1 VSVRRTALAARRKV
15 VGFSQEGLAER
26 LQVDRA
32 TIVRWEKGESLPQPW
47 KRVELA
53 KSLRVSVEQLD
64 ELLTEQSPAA
74 AGFESERGVS
84 PVSGKRLCGGCGLSL
99 SRYNTG
105 TLCQSCINESR
116 KDQLEE
122 TGEVL
127 IDGSKL
133 AELRRE
139 HGMTQEF
146 LAERAG
152 ISASLVRKLE
162 QGIKKSASLRS
173 LSAISRSLKVPLDA
187 LLEDSSSEISMEGQ
201 GTVKLPAI
209 PHMRDTLE
217 ELENNRLAEHVRRT
231 FLAGGL
237 AALTLPSLG
246 LDELKHI
253 TAAVA
258 NAQRYADDDIVAY
271 FKRQLDN
278 CAVNDGQR
286 GPKQSLPIVLGV
298 IAAIEKMV
306 TDSKPAIRRELL
318 RVGAHAAEFAG
329 WLYRDVCIPGLANH
343 WRDRAVEWAQIS
355 GDATMQGYVLLKKSQ
370 AVWDERD
377 AFRMLTL
384 AEAVQEGPWRLPP
397 RVRAEAAQQ
406 QARGHAMLNGNLT
419 LMESKLSEAQSLLDQ
434 DRATA
439 DSHTTEVAAHYDEAL
454 FGLQV
459 AICYCEAGRPDRS
472 LELYDRWLSPETFS
486 RRDYAYFLA
495 LKGEA
500 HAIAQEPDYAAT
512 AGLEAFAVA
521 RETESVRTVQE
532 ITRLAVQLGQ
542 WSDRESVHDL
552 RKSVLVE

>member
-1 VSVRRTALAARRKV
+1 MSVRRTALAARRKV

-84 PVSGKRLCGGCGLSL
+84 
-99 SRYNTG
+99 
-105 TLCQSCINESR
+105 
-116 KDQLEE
+116 
-122 TGEVL
+122 
-127 IDGSKL
+127 
-133 AELRRE
+133 
-139 HGMTQEF
+139 
-146 LAERAG
+146 
-152 ISASLVRKLE
+152 
-162 QGIKKSASLRS
+162 
-173 LSAISRSLKVPLDA
+173 
-187 LLEDSSSEISMEGQ
+187 EGA
-201 GTVKLPAI
+201 VKLPVI
-209 PHMRDTLE
+209 SHMRDTVE

-253 TAAVA
+253 TAAVV
-258 NAQRYADDDIVAY
+258 NAQRYADGDILAY

-278 CAVNDGQR
+278 CAVNDGRR

-298 IAAIEKMV
+298 IAAIEKMA

-384 AEAVQEGPWRLPP
+384 AEAVQEGPWHCP
-397 RVRAEAAQQ
+397 
-406 QARGHAMLNGNLT
+406 
-419 LMESKLSEAQSLLDQ
+419 
-434 DRATA
+434 
-439 DSHTTEVAAHYDEAL
+439 
-454 FGLQV
+454 
-459 AICYCEAGRPDRS
+459 
-472 LELYDRWLSPETFS
+472 
-486 RRDYAYFLA
+486 
-495 LKGEA
+495 
-500 HAIAQEPDYAAT
+500 
-512 AGLEAFAVA
+512 
-521 RETESVRTVQE
+521 
-532 ITRLAVQLGQ
+532 
-542 WSDRESVHDL
+542 
-552 RKSVLVE
+552 